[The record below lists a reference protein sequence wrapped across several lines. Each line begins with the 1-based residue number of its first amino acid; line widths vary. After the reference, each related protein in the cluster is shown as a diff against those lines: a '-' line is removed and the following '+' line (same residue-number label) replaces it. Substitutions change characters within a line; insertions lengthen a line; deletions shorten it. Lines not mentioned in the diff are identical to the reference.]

1 MEDGLN
7 VCACVR
13 LYVCVNVSMLCP
25 ERGEMSETAITHT
38 HDQVFGAYNWLY
50 ETLNVNV
57 QCGSGRCTIPV
68 ELGSADSGIGRQ
80 NVARQWHGNI
90 VGFASVELAV
100 L

>member
-1 MEDGLN
+1 M
-7 VCACVR
+7 
-13 LYVCVNVSMLCP
+13 SLCSVQAIRCNRKRGN
-25 ERGEMSETAITHT
+25 ERNRHHTHT

-80 NVARQWHGNI
+80 NVARHWHGNI
-90 VGFASVELAV
+90 VGFASVALAV
-100 L
+100 P